1 MRLRSGTLLSSKS
14 DNQLLSDK
22 KTHSEQLSDECV
34 YDDYYQCIVNTINK
48 MIYELNDYMDYDHKY
63 IVEAAQLT
71 NELYY
76 HMNYY
81 IDIMQRKDVDVEKY
95 RNFAIARKYVYEQ
108 LLVMLNIEGNDKKT
122 IQFAIDEMSEFIMRT
137 I

>member
-1 MRLRSGTLLSSKS
+1 
-14 DNQLLSDK
+14 
-22 KTHSEQLSDECV
+22 
-34 YDDYYQCIVNTINK
+34 